1 MRKRRLSRLLA
12 ALSAGVVLAGCTA
25 QAPSELPAVDA
36 LVQLYDQRSGVWP
49 TTGWWNSANAMT
61 ALTDSMI
68 SSGDHRYVWVL
79 ENTYSKKLHAA
90 QGNFIN
96 EFTDDT
102 GWWALAWIRAYDLTG
117 ETKYLATA
125 RRAVDHMWSLQDGV
139 CGGGLWWT
147 TNRTYKNA
155 VTNELFVTAATQLSV
170 RLGVAGQPYLDHAIS
185 VWNWF
190 DASGMIND
198 DLLVNDGLDRAT
210 CGNNGGPTWTY
221 NQGVLLGGLVG
232 LADATGDDKY
242 LERAREL
249 ADASTT
255 SDRLNVDGVLTE
267 PCEQSGC
274 DINGPSFK
282 GIFVRNLGQLDRT
295 LTDHPY
301 RDYLVRQAKTAY
313 DKDRNGSNQYGL
325 HWAGP
330 ITGISGSTQQSAVDL
345 LVAAQPIA
353 DATASS
359 RPPTS

>member
-1 MRKRRLSRLLA
+1 MGRRLRSRLLA
-12 ALSAGVVLAGCTA
+12 AILAATVLAGCSA
-25 QAPSELPAVDA
+25 QAPSELAAVDA
-36 LVQLYDQRSGVWP
+36 LVQLYDQGSGVWP

-68 SSGDHRYVWVL
+68 ASGDHRYVWVL
-79 ENTYSKKLHAA
+79 DNTYSKKLHAA

-96 EFTDDT
+96 QFTDDT

-117 ETKYLATA
+117 DSRFLGTA
-125 RRAVDHMWSLQDGV
+125 RRAVDHMWSLHDDV

-147 TNRTYKNA
+147 TNRTYQNA

-170 RLGVAGQPYLDHAIS
+170 RLGNAGQPYLEHAIS

-190 DASGMIND
+190 DSSGMIND
-198 DLLVNDGLDRAT
+198 ELLVNDGLDRAT
-210 CGNNGGPTWTY
+210 CSNNGGSTWTY
-221 NQGVLLGGLVG
+221 NQGVLLGGLVE
-232 LADATGDDKY
+232 LAQATGDDSY
-242 LERAREL
+242 LTRAREL

-282 GIFVRNLGQLDRT
+282 GIFVRNLGQLDRA

-301 RDYLVRQAKTAY
+301 RDYLVGQAKTAY
-313 DKDRNGSNQYGL
+313 DQDRNDADQYGL
-325 HWAGP
+325 DWAGP
-330 ITGISGSTQQSAVDL
+330 ILG
-345 LVAAQPIA
+345 
-353 DATASS
+353 
-359 RPPTS
+359 